1 MLVSWSRNIYMKHK
15 VRRMKVQPVAMFK
28 GTDRNHFQTKDMKNK
43 PFTEKQTVGEI
54 IEAEVVG
61 PNEHSWK
68 DKRQE
73 QEKLT
78 VGEIIEAEVVG
89 PDEHSWKDKGQE
101 QEKLNVDEMI
111 EAEVVGA
118 EDYHETLYN
127 FQDVFFDLYDN
138 TTEEHH
144 IQKFSFE
151 HDELTRMLHQI
162 ILDIGDDLLRET
174 QKVFFRKD
182 DNMY

>member
-43 PFTEKQTVGEI
+43 PFTEKQ
-54 IEAEVVG
+54 
-61 PNEHSWK
+61 
-68 DKRQE
+68 
-73 QEKLT
+73 T